1 MINEITLCANNKK
14 RIQAPN
20 CFSKNIYGTS
30 EEMTDENENANKRK
44 IVRKYNKLWLI
55 LKWQLTQD
63 NKKWNRN
70 FPPVPIYSCPEGK
83 RFITFNKSS
92 N

>member
-14 RIQAPN
+14 RIQALN

-44 IVRKYNKLWLI
+44 IVRKYNKL
-55 LKWQLTQD
+55 
-63 NKKWNRN
+63 
-70 FPPVPIYSCPEGK
+70 
-83 RFITFNKSS
+83 
-92 N
+92 